1 MPPQAYAFGD
11 RLTHAAKPEWGI
23 GEVVAAQSVQQN
35 GVACQRLQ
43 VRFERAGLK
52 TLSTAIADLRPAGAV
67 AATTSVT
74 TAAEEPVD
82 LSDPQQ
88 VMGRI
93 PEDARDPFST
103 PAKRLEASL
112 DLYKY
117 EPHGASLLDWAAM
130 QSGLADPL
138 ERFNRHE
145 LEAFFERFR
154 FNLDAHLAKVVREVR
169 VQDPEGFRALVAMAP
184 SDARHAVKRVNA
196 RG

>member
-11 RLTHAAKPEWGI
+11 RLTHAAKPEWGV

-35 GVACQRLQ
+35 GVDCQRLQ

-52 TLSTAIADLRPAGAV
+52 TISTAIADLRPAMAV
-67 AATTSVT
+67 RAEVATA
-74 TAAEEPVD
+74 AAEEPID
-82 LSDPQQ
+82 LSDPQETL
-88 VMGRI
+88 GAI
-93 PEDARDPFST
+93 PEPARDPFAT
-103 PAKRLEASL
+103 PEKRLEATL

-117 EPHGASLLDWAAM
+117 APHGASLLDWAAM
-130 QSGLADPL
+130 QTRLADPM

-154 FNLDAHLAKVVREVR
+154 FNLDAHLGKVVREVR
-169 VQDPEGFRALVAMAP
+169 RQDPAALRRLTAAAP
-184 SDARHAVKRVNA
+184 PDARNAVKRLNG

>member
-11 RLTHAAKPEWGI
+11 RLTHAAKPEWGV

-35 GVACQRLQ
+35 GKACQRLQ

-52 TLSTAIADLRPAGAV
+52 TLSTAVADLRPAGVVTAEIP
-67 AATTSVT
+67 AAGGGG
-74 TAAEEPVD
+74 EEVD
-82 LSDPQQ
+82 LSDPQEA
-88 VMGRI
+88 MGRI
-93 PEDARDPFST
+93 PEPARDPFST
-103 PAKRLEASL
+103 PIKRLEATL

-117 EPHGASLLDWAAM
+117 TPEGASLLDWAAL

-154 FNLDAHLAKVVREVR
+154 FHLDAHLSKVVREVR
-169 VQDPEGFRALVAMAP
+169 VQDPDGFRALVSMAP
-184 SDARHAVKRVNA
+184 SDARHAVKRLNA

>member
-11 RLTHAAKPEWGI
+11 RLTHAAKPEWGV

-35 GVACQRLQ
+35 GEACQRLQ

-52 TLSTAIADLRPAGAV
+52 TLSTAIADLRPAGVVTAEAP
-67 AATTSVT
+67 AAGGG
-74 TAAEEPVD
+74 EEVD
-82 LSDPQQ
+82 LSDPQEA
-88 VMGRI
+88 MGRI
-93 PEDARDPFST
+93 PEAARDPFST
-103 PAKRLEASL
+103 PIRRLEATL
-112 DLYKY
+112 ALYKY
-117 EPHGASLLDWAAM
+117 TPDGASLLDWAAM

-154 FNLDAHLAKVVREVR
+154 FHLDAHLGKVVREVR
-169 VQDPEGFRALVAMAP
+169 VQDPDGFRALVSMAP
-184 SDARHAVKRVNA
+184 SDARHAVKRLNA

>member
-11 RLTHAAKPEWGI
+11 RLTHAAKPEWGV

-35 GVACQRLQ
+35 GKACQRLQ

-52 TLSTAIADLRPAGAV
+52 TLSTAVADLRPAGVVVAESPV
-67 AATTSVT
+67 AAP
-74 TAAEEPVD
+74 AAEPVD
-82 LSDPQQ
+82 LSDPQE

-93 PEDARDPFST
+93 PEAARDPFST
-103 PAKRLEASL
+103 PGKRLEASL

-169 VQDPEGFRALVAMAP
+169 VQDPGGYKAMVAMAP
-184 SDARHAVKRVNA
+184 ADARHAVKRVNA